1 MIEVT
6 KLSNTIEE
14 LKKISYEKDIQIK
27 KQLEKNKNKYTKNQK
42 KR

>member
-27 KQLEKNKNKYTKNQK
+27 KQLEKNKNKYTKN
-42 KR
+42 